1 MFGVKIANSYLG
13 RFLFNRFLAFFIPC
27 CKLHIVIFK
36 CKGVDMSSAILD
48 QKTIDDIKQ
57 RLIKTYNPREIYLLE
72 PRPDH
77 EVDIDI
83 MIILDS
89 AGLQQRYA
97 LMAEGHKALIGI
109 KIPKN
114 ILVYTK
120 EEFED
125 YAADTSTLSYSI
137 KHYGTCIYAKA

>member
-1 MFGVKIANSYLG
+1 MRWFFFAHFTLLTLSNYIGIVLIK
-13 RFLFNRFLAFFIPC
+13 LFNIKVENMR
-27 CKLHIVIFK
+27 
-36 CKGVDMSSAILD
+36 SQSLD
-48 QKTIDDIKQ
+48 QKTIEEIKN

-72 PRPDH
+72 PHGKNNID
-77 EVDIDI
+77 VDIMVIVD
-83 MIILDS
+83 D

-125 YAADTSTLSYSI
+125 YSNDQATLSYSI
-137 KHYGTCIYAKA
+137 KQYGKKLYFKKDSL

>member
-1 MFGVKIANSYLG
+1 MHLPA
-13 RFLFNRFLAFFIPC
+13 
-27 CKLHIVIFK
+27 
-36 CKGVDMSSAILD
+36 LD
-48 QKTIDDIKQ
+48 QKVIDDIKQ

-72 PRPDH
+72 PQPENDID
-77 EVDIDI
+77 VDIMVIVDH
-83 MIILDS
+83 

-109 KIPKN
+109 KIPSN

-120 EEFED
+120 EEFDD

>member
-1 MFGVKIANSYLG
+1 MVNNKPLCYKDTTTNYKTKQDTIM
-13 RFLFNRFLAFFIPC
+13 
-27 CKLHIVIFK
+27 
-36 CKGVDMSSAILD
+36 DTQTLD
-48 QKTIDDIKQ
+48 QKAIEDITQ
-57 RLIKTYNPREIYLLE
+57 RLIKTYNPAEIYILE
-72 PRPDH
+72 PQRGGNIDF
-77 EVDIDI
+77 DI
-83 MIILDS
+83 MVIVEQ

-125 YAADTSTLSYSI
+125 YSTDESTLSYSI
-137 KHYGTCIYAKA
+137 QQYGKRIYPKA

>member
-1 MFGVKIANSYLG
+1 MET
-13 RFLFNRFLAFFIPC
+13 
-27 CKLHIVIFK
+27 HE
-36 CKGVDMSSAILD
+36 LD
-48 QKTIDDIKQ
+48 QKIVEEITK

-72 PRPDH
+72 PHGKGNVD
-77 EVDIDI
+77 VDIMVIVDE
-83 MIILDS
+83 

-109 KIPKN
+109 KVPKN

-125 YAADTSTLSYSI
+125 YSNDQSTLSYSI
-137 KHYGTCIYAKA
+137 KHYGKRIYARA